1 MSFSKRRVFLCLT
14 LGLLTAF
21 GPFVTDFYLPAMPS
35 MAADLKTSPQLVS
48 LSITMGMI
56 GLALGQLLVGPLSD
70 KYGRRGP
77 LLASLAIFI
86 VASLACLFAPDIQTL
101 NVLRVFQGL
110 GGAGGIVLSKSMSTD
125 MYSGEEL
132 AKFMAVLAA
141 INGIAPVSAP
151 VIGGLLMSVTGWR
164 GIFAVLLP
172 WASSCSSARVS
183 CLRALLRR
191 GGRTARLGRCM
202 RICFECF
209 VIRSICSPSFSRL
222 AVS

>member
-110 GGAGGIVLSKSMSTD
+110 GGAG
-125 MYSGEEL
+125 
-132 AKFMAVLAA
+132 
-141 INGIAPVSAP
+141 
-151 VIGGLLMSVTGWR
+151 
-164 GIFAVLLP
+164 
-172 WASSCSSARVS
+172 ASSSARACPPICIQVRS
-183 CLRALLRR
+183 LRSLWRCWRPLMALR
-191 GGRTARLGRCM
+191 
-202 RICFECF
+202 
-209 VIRSICSPSFSRL
+209 PSRPPS
-222 AVS
+222 